1 MLPSA
6 VHSRWNLVP
15 CCGTLQCREN
25 SGKPWTIRE
34 VCLVCVKLQMWTA
47 KKNIAFYNKLFL
59 ISVHL
64 SMCITQSDFFT
75 MENHIPLFVLV
86 SILKFSCICSRPLK
100 NLEWIVYRPEAYTD
114 VHPTS
119 RPFWCNAIPCDEGL
133 DVLAKM
139 EKMKVCGVWKQTC
152 QMPFHT
158 QLLAAERLSGQNC
171 LMLWRQKI
179 IASGRNGC
187 IGV

>member
-64 SMCITQSDFFT
+64 SMCITQW
-75 MENHIPLFVLV
+75 LFHNGKSYTTVC
-86 SILKFSCICSRPLK
+86 FSFHFKVFLYLQSPLK
-100 NLEWIVYRPEAYTD
+100 E
-114 VHPTS
+114 
-119 RPFWCNAIPCDEGL
+119 F
-133 DVLAKM
+133 
-139 EKMKVCGVWKQTC
+139 GV
-152 QMPFHT
+152 
-158 QLLAAERLSGQNC
+158 NC
-171 LMLWRQKI
+171 LQARSIYWCPSNIKAFLMQCNSLWRRI
-179 IASGRNGC
+179 GC
-187 IGV
+187 ACKDGKDESLWCVEANLPDALSYTIVGSRKVIWPELLNALKAENYSIWT